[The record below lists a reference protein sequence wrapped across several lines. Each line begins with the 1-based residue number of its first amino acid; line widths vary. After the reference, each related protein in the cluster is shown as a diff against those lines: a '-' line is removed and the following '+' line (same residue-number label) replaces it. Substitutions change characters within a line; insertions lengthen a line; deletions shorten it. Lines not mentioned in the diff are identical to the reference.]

1 MDATAARLISP
12 PRPNGPAGRSSFSH
26 TRAYG
31 VSRGKPTTDPPAGF
45 ADLVRDHWEPVFRY
59 LMSHAR
65 RTHDAEELTQE
76 TFLRALNHLADR
88 DPDSRPRAWLLRIAR
103 NLFLDAARRRQTVAF
118 GPLGDRDP
126 GGELPPDRA
135 AEVADDAAKVRAA
148 LAELTELPR
157 SVFLLRVEGELSFAE
172 IAATV
177 GISEEAA
184 RWHMHQARAKLA
196 AKLRPDPN
204 G

>member
-1 MDATAARLISP
+1 M
-12 PRPNGPAGRSSFSH
+12 
-26 TRAYG
+26 
-31 VSRGKPTTDPPAGF
+31 SRGNFSTDPPAGF
-45 ADLVRDHWEPVFRY
+45 ADLVREHWEPVYRY

-76 TFLRALNHLADR
+76 TFLRALSHWPTR
-88 DPDSRPRAWLLRIAR
+88 DPDTRPRAWLLRIAR
-103 NLFLDAARRRQTVAF
+103 NLFLDAARRRKAVTFV
-118 GPLGDRDP
+118 PLGDRDP
-126 GGELPPDRA
+126 GGEPPPDHA
-135 AEVADDAAKVRAA
+135 AEVADDAVRVRLA

-157 SVFLLRVEGELSFAE
+157 SVFLLRVEGDLSFAE

-196 AKLRPDPN
+196 AKLRPDPD

>member
-1 MDATAARLISP
+1 MQK
-12 PRPNGPAGRSSFSH
+12 GH
-26 TRAYG
+26 G

-45 ADLVRDHWEPVFRY
+45 ADLVREHWEPVFRY

-76 TFLRALNHLADR
+76 TFLRALGHWPTR
-88 DPDSRPRAWLLRIAR
+88 DPDIRLRAWLLRIAR
-103 NLFLDAARRRQTVAF
+103 NLYLDGFRRRQTVAF
-118 GPLGDRDP
+118 GPLGELDP
-126 GGELPPDRA
+126 GGDAPPDRA
-135 AEVADDAAKVRAA
+135 AEVADDASQVRLA

-172 IAATV
+172 IAAAV

-196 AKLRPDPN
+196 AKLRPAPDR
-204 G
+204 